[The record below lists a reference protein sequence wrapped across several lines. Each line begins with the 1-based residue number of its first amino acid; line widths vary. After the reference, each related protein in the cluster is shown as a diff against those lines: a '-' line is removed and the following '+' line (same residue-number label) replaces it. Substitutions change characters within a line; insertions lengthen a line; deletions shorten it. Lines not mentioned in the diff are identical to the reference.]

1 MLWRRPWTYEQGALW
16 VMEFDHVTARPA
28 RSHVDATYAEVGA
41 ESAGALAVAMGHVD
55 VAVVVDRLAT
65 GSRCFVARVAT
76 GIAAYGWVS
85 EAVESIGELERQF
98 SMQPGEAYIWDCAT
112 LPKYRRQGLYSCLL
126 YTMATALQRE
136 GARRLWI
143 GASLDNQPS
152 LRGIAS
158 AGFQPVI
165 KMTYVRL
172 LGFKHV
178 WVSDY
183 PSASAEVAMEA
194 RRGLLTSGR

>member
-16 VMEFDHVTARPA
+16 VMELDHETARRA
-28 RSHVDATYAEVGA
+28 SSHVDATYAEVGT
-41 ESAGALAVAMGHVD
+41 ESAGALAEAMGLAD
-55 VAVVVDRLAT
+55 DALVVDRLT
-65 GSRCFVARVAT
+65 VGSRCFVARVAA

-85 EAVESIGELERQF
+85 EVVESIGELERPF
-98 SMQPGEAYIWDCAT
+98 HMQRGEAYIWDCAT
-112 LPKYRRQGLYSCLL
+112 LPSYRRQGLYCSLL
-126 YTMATALQRE
+126 CTMATALQRE

-172 LGFKHV
+172 LCFKHV

-183 PSASAEVAMEA
+183 PNASPKVAVEA
-194 RRGLLTSGR
+194 RRGLLSSGG